1 MAVTRDVSFDGNQM
15 VVLVSADE
23 THGALSLLEETVPA
37 GWSPPAHVHHRATE
51 LLYVLE
57 GSYTFEVHGDRTMA
71 RAGSHVV
78 VPAGTPHTWQ
88 SGPDGGR
95 MLIVFAPG
103 GMEAYFAELSE
114 GSNEAQPDRLGR
126 SRRYGMEIIP
136 D

>member
-1 MAVTRDVSFDGNQM
+1 M

-23 THGALSLLEETVPA
+23 THGAMSLLEETVPP
-37 GWSPPAHVHHRATE
+37 GWAPPAHIHHRAAE

-57 GSYTFEVHGDRTMA
+57 GSYTFEVDGDRTVVP
-71 RAGSHVV
+71 AGSHMV

-88 SGPDGGR
+88 SGSGGGR

-103 GMEAYFAELSE
+103 GMEAYFAELSAQP
-114 GSNEAQPDRLGR
+114 NDAQPDRLGR
-126 SRRYGMEIIP
+126 SERYGMEIIP